1 MIVRN
6 CFDCQELSQLSVIV
20 LIVIIVIIV
29 IIISNCF
36 NLVIGELCRSNCFD
50 PSAKGAKT
58 INWPSFQFP
67 ILGFPLDQSSLLSFV
82 SPTSTS
88 GHFHCFT
95 FSFFS
100 FTFRSVFSVFLCF
113 TDVNIKTLSLFHIFS
128 FFSCFSFYFSIS
140 LLFSLLFHRR
150 QRQGTPF
157 SKGFA

>member
-1 MIVRN
+1 M
-6 CFDCQELSQLSVIV
+6 SG
-20 LIVIIVIIV
+20 IVIIV
-29 IIISNCF
+29 SNCF

-95 FSFFS
+95 F
-100 FTFRSVFSVFLCF
+100 TFRSVSSFFLCF
-113 TDVNIKTLSLFHIFS
+113 TDVNIRTLSLFHIFFT
-128 FFSCFSFYFSIS
+128 FFI
-140 LLFSLLFHRR
+140 LLFNQS
-150 QRQGTPF
+150 PF
-157 SKGFA
+157 LSFVSPTSTSGHSILENFPT